1 MHFCNVF
8 MPNRTCPPE
17 NLTLPP
23 LEPSYN
29 QFDYVTEC
37 YLVLVVATFG
47 LLGNTLSIIVMNKD
61 KERQE
66 TLFLL
71 QILAIA
77 DSFYLTLCLLRYPMK
92 YFVSINNYYM
102 MQVYVYPSLKCAQTS
117 AVWSM
122 LLVTVDR
129 YIYICEPLKAQQKF
143 SYRGRRIMAAVVF
156 IFAFLYNLPRF
167 FDSCL
172 MAFVDICTNTKI
184 ITMVYSPTFNAGNI
198 YLNVYV
204 YGMYIL
210 FLYLG
215 PLLTLVILNAK
226 LIGAI
231 KKSRLRHQRLPIC
244 NKGETRRNGETNA
257 TVILIII
264 IIIFI
269 LCETPELV
277 IKLLTLLNRHLDFI
291 SMKSPIY
298 NTLSTVNTLL
308 LVVNSA
314 VNFIVYVAYGKR
326 FRTIM
331 SEMFGLPSDWCG
343 LPCFKRSIHG
353 QTRVFKLKVY
363 RKQSSE
369 DNMARNG
376 SITHNSVLLADTVD
390 TSVQY

>member
-1 MHFCNVF
+1 M
-8 MPNRTCPPE
+8 
-17 NLTLPP
+17 TLPP
-23 LEPSYN
+23 LKASYN

-37 YLVLVVATFG
+37 YLVMAVAIFG
-47 LLGNTLSIIVMNKD
+47 LVGNSLSIIVMNRD
-61 KERQE
+61 KERRE

-71 QILAIA
+71 QILAVA
-77 DSFYLTLCLLRYPMK
+77 DSFYLILCLLRYPMK
-92 YFVSINNYYM
+92 YFVSINSYYM
-102 MQVYVYPSLKCAQTS
+102 MQVYVFPSLKTAQTS

-129 YIYICEPLKAQQKF
+129 YIYICQPLKAQQTF

-156 IFAFLYNLPRF
+156 LSALIYNLPRF

-172 MAFVDICTNTKI
+172 MAFVDICTKRKI
-184 ITMVYSPTFNAGNI
+184 VTMVYSPTFNAGNI

-204 YGMYIL
+204 YGMYIV

-231 KKSRLRHQRLPIC
+231 RRSRLRHQRLPVC
-244 NKGETRRNGETNA
+244 VNTNGETRRNGETNA
-257 TVILIII
+257 TMILIII

-277 IKLLTLLNRHLDFI
+277 IKLLSLLNRHLDFI
-291 SMKSPIY
+291 SVKSPIF

-308 LVVNSA
+308 LVANSA

-326 FRTIM
+326 FRTTM
-331 SEMFGLPSDWCG
+331 RETFGLPWGWCR
-343 LPCFKRSIHG
+343 LPCFKRSIRG
-353 QTRVFKLKVY
+353 DTRPFRLKVY
-363 RKQSSE
+363 RKQSE
-369 DNMARNG
+369 DTRNG
-376 SITHNSVLLADTVD
+376 SITHNSVLLADTMD